1 MDFQYDNPIKPD
13 PNSPFRLTNVGK
25 TLNFE
30 TGAHNLKRK
39 EQHLLL

>member
-13 PNSPFRLTNVGK
+13 PNSPFRLANLGK

-30 TGAHNLKRK
+30 TETGSLKRK
-39 EQHLLL
+39 